1 MDGKITDF
9 DDEAQQGSIVTREG
23 QCYTFSLADWR
34 GRGLPGPDILV
45 RFDVRDSHAVQ
56 VFNLPEKQRRAT
68 AHLLASDHAHAA
80 SDAELAGEYE
90 EGVGRRYSS
99 WALAAI
105 VVAILGLFFDILAPV
120 LGLVAAI
127 LAILGLRHIRRQPQR
142 YRGRGFC
149 WAAII
154 LSLIVA
160 TLSLLLE
167 PLPATSLSQ
176 LLAVPGHEQ
185 TG

>member
-1 MDGKITDF
+1 MDGKITEF
-9 DDEAQQGSIVTREG
+9 DDDAQQGTIVTREG

-45 RFDVRDSHAVQ
+45 RFDVDDSRAVQ
-56 VFNLPEKQRRAT
+56 VFNLPEKQRRASMHVPAST
-68 AHLLASDHAHAA
+68 ASPAV
-80 SDAELAGEYE
+80 SDAELSGEYE
-90 EGVGRRYSS
+90 EGVGRRYSG

-105 VVAILGLFFDILAPV
+105 VVAILALFFDVLAPV
-120 LGLVAAI
+120 LGLAASV
-127 LAILGLRHIRRQPQR
+127 LAILGLRHVRRQPQR

-149 WAAII
+149 WAAIV

-167 PLPATSLSQ
+167 PLPTTTLSLSP
-176 LLAVPGHEQ
+176 AIPGHEQ
-185 TG
+185 AG